1 VLVALAAATRFS
13 SGILM
18 GTGLAFYVDEAG
30 GSSFAVGA
38 VATAYFLGLMLCS
51 PAWGAIADTT
61 GRRRVLLVLTGAGA
75 TVATLPLFV
84 LDAVWA
90 QIGAR
95 AVYAAFAAGV
105 SPILLTIV
113 SAEGGDAARGRSL
126 GFYNSSRAVGFA
138 GGRFLGG
145 LLVGLATPAAL
156 YGVVAGLSAAST
168 LAVIGVSDPTPAPAP
183 ASASVGVREVA
194 SEVRRRL
201 LPAPEDRAHLR
212 RNGLRWLYVTLA
224 LRNVTVQGV
233 MALMPSYLPNTL
245 GLAGVVWGTLLAVNP
260 AGQTVFMLAFGRV
273 ADAVGRKV
281 LVVGGMAGSGA
292 FALVAAGA
300 SLPASQPG
308 RIAVAGAAFV
318 LLAASFS
325 ALTTGALAF
334 IGDVAPAERESE
346 LMGLRFTAKG
356 VGGIVGPA
364 AFGAV
369 AGLVGLSGTFALG
382 SSLAIAAAALAAVAL
397 VESRPEAADAA
408 VPLDLGDD

>member
-51 PAWGAIADTT
+51 PAWGAIADAT
-61 GRRRVLLVLTGAGA
+61 GRRRALLVVTGTGA
-75 TVATLPLFV
+75 TLATLPLFV

-156 YGVVAGLSAAST
+156 YGVVACLSAAST
-168 LAVIGVSDPTPAPAP
+168 LAVIGVSDPTPAPTD
-183 ASASVGVREVA
+183 ASVGVWEIGG
-194 SEVRRRL
+194 EVRRRL
-201 LPAPEDRAHLR
+201 LPASEDRAHLR
-212 RNGLRWLYVTLA
+212 RNGLRWLYVALA

-233 MALMPSYLPNTL
+233 MALMPSYLPNAL

-260 AGQTVFMLAFGRV
+260 AGQTVFMLAFGRM

-300 SLPASQPG
+300 SLPASPAG

-382 SSLAIAAAALAAVAL
+382 SSLAIAAAVLAAVAL
-397 VESRPEAADAA
+397 VESRPEVADAG